1 MPLLSLAILF
11 ALFRELW
18 NLFRQPKYRSL
29 LFWVLFTLA
38 AGTIFYSTVEGW
50 SLLDALYFCVVT
62 LGTVGFGDLA
72 PVTATGRAFTIVY
85 ILFGLS
91 ILAAFLNMMA
101 AERRFIDERRGGEQ
115 SDNGA

>member
-1 MPLLSLAILF
+1 MPLISLAIIF

-62 LGTVGFGDLA
+62 LGTVGFGDLT
-72 PVTATGRAFTIVY
+72 PTTATGRAFTIVY

-91 ILAAFLNMMA
+91 ILAAFLNMLA
-101 AERRFIDERRGGEQ
+101 AERHFIDQRRTGLD
-115 SDNGA
+115 SDDEA